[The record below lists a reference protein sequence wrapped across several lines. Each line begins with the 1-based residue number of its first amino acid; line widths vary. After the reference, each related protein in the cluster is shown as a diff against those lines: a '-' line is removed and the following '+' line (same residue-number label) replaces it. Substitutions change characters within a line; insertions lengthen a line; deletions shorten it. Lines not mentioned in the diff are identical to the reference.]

1 VTTIAKEFSMSGP
14 FIVMSKSRIKPD
26 KAEAYAAWCA
36 EMFADVEEQE
46 PRLLAFNQWDA
57 EDRTS
62 SVVIQVHPDAE
73 SFEYHLKLF
82 GERVKETFD
91 YIDLEAVEVYGPP
104 SPFVQQFIS
113 HGLGGLP
120 VTLHPRHVV
129 GFTRLT
135 GA

>member
-1 VTTIAKEFSMSGP
+1 MSGP
-14 FIVMSKSRIKPD
+14 FIVISRSRVKPG
-26 KAEAYAAWCA
+26 KAEAYAAWCD

-46 PRLLAFNQWDA
+46 PRLLAFNQWES
-57 EDRTS
+57 EDHTS

-91 YIDLEAVEVYGPP
+91 QIDVQAVEIYGPA
-104 SPFVQQFIS
+104 SPFVEQFVS
-113 HGLGGLP
+113 HGLEGLP
-120 VTLHPRHVV
+120 VTLYPQHTG

-135 GA
+135 PA